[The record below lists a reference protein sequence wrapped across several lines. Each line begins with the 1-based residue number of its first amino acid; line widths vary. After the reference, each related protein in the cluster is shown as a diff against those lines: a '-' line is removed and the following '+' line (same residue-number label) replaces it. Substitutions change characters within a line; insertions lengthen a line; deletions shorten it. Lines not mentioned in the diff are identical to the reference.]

1 MFNKS
6 VKNTSYFILSGFL
19 FLFVCALNYTTTIA
33 ACALVFSAITT
44 VVSLITFATDKNK
57 ANIAL
62 FGAVALS
69 MIILHNMQYYI
80 HGQLM
85 SNLVAASLVALY
97 ISVHLSLSIVS
108 SINVK
113 LDFKSFNF
121 LAIVIAGALDAVMM
135 SVFFALNNNFAFTK
149 ILSIATQEV
158 SYKALY
164 ALAIYAFCALAKKS
178 KTQSRVES

>member
-6 VKNTSYFILSGFL
+6 VKNTSYFILSGLL
-19 FLFVCALNYTTTIA
+19 FLFVSALNYTTTIA
-33 ACALVFSAITT
+33 QCALIFSAITT
-44 VVSLITFATDKNK
+44 VVSLITYGTDKNK

-62 FGAVALS
+62 FAAVALS
-69 MIILHNMQYYI
+69 MIIFHNMQYYI

-108 SINVK
+108 SISVK
-113 LDFKSFNF
+113 LDFKSFNL
-121 LAIVIAGALDAVMM
+121 LAIIIAGALDAVMM
-135 SVFFALNNNFAFTK
+135 SVFFALNNNFAFSK

-164 ALAIYAFCALAKKS
+164 ALAIYAFCALAKKEVVS
-178 KTQSRVES
+178 TKI